1 MKETRVTGTIVNS
14 FINCPREAWLQAH
27 KLIPFQDEELL
38 EIGRLISESTYARD
52 VKKIVLDNIEID
64 LINSKEGNVLIGEVK
79 KSSKSED
86 SARFQLLFY
95 MYELKKRGINAN
107 GVLLFP
113 KEKKRI
119 YVQLSEEDEKLLN
132 ELISSIIDTINKPY
146 PPEGNHKRCGP
157 CAYREF
163 CLS

>member
-1 MKETRVTGTIVNS
+1 MKPDMMLVGK
-14 FINCPREAWLQAH
+14 
-27 KLIPFQDEELL
+27 KLTHMGGVQLWFFLKSIPHYIALL
-38 EIGRLISESTYARD
+38 NTLH
-52 VKKIVLDNIEID
+52 
-64 LINSKEGNVLIGEVK
+64 VLIGEVK

>member
-1 MKETRVTGTIVNS
+1 MRETRVTGTIINS

-38 EIGRLISESTYARD
+38 EMGRLISETAYERD
-52 VKKIVLDNIEID
+52 MKKIVLDNIEID
-64 LINSKEGNVLIGEVK
+64 LINNKEGNVLIGEVK
-79 KSSKSED
+79 KSSKSEE
-86 SARFQLLFY
+86 SAKFQLLFY
-95 MYELKKRGINAN
+95 MYELKKRGVNVN

-113 KEKKRI
+113 KEKKRVC
-119 YVQLSEEDEKLLN
+119 VQLGEEEEKLLD
-132 ELISSIIDTINKPY
+132 ELVNTIVDTINKPF
-146 PPEGNHKRCGP
+146 PPEGNHRRCGL